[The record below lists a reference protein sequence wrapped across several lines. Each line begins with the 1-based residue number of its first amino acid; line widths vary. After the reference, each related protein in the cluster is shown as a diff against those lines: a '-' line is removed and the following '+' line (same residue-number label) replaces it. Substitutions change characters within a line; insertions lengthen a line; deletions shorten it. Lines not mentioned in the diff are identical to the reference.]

1 MKVIFLTIET
11 GKETKHI
18 MCGDSLKEVQKAIFK
33 EIGKHYSLKE
43 CNAFISD
50 YKINEVMHDYIS

>member
-18 MCGDSLKEVQKAIFK
+18 MCNNSLKEVQKTILK
-33 EIGKHYSLKE
+33 ETGKHYTLKE
-43 CNAFISD
+43 CNAFIAD
-50 YKINEVMHDYIS
+50 YKTNEVIYG